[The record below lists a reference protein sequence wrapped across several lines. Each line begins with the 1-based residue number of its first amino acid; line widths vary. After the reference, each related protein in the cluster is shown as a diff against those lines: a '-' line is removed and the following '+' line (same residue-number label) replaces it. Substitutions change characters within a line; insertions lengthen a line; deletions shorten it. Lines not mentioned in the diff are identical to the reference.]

1 MKNSER
7 IVIGKIVG
15 TFGLK
20 GFLKVQVFTDF
31 PERFN
36 INQVITIG
44 DKEFRILNAFWH
56 KFQLRIFIEGID
68 SIDAAEEMIGLE
80 ITISSEDRPHLEAE
94 EYYIKDLIGFK
105 VFDHNGNELGVI
117 EQIHPNPAH
126 ALIQV
131 GEHYIPAIK
140 QFVKKINIEKG
151 FIRVKLLEGM

>member
-1 MKNSER
+1 MKNSSR

-31 PERFN
+31 VERFN
-36 INQVITIG
+36 VNQVITIG
-44 DKEFRILNAFWH
+44 EKEFRILNTFWH
-56 KFQLRIFIEGID
+56 KSQLRVFVEGID
-68 SIDAAEEMIGLE
+68 SIDLAEEMIGLSV
-80 ITISSEDRPHLEAE
+80 TVSSEDRPHLEEE
-94 EYYIKDLIGFK
+94 EYYVQDLIGFK
-105 VFDHNGNELGVI
+105 VFDQNGNELGVI

-131 GEHYIPAIK
+131 GELYVPAIK
-140 QFVKKINIEKG
+140 QFVKKINMEKR